1 MNAAPTIVYNEFN
14 MQLNCKSTFLKYNL
28 QARNG
33 HDRQMQCERILAI
46 FPIDWCATLGGR
58 IGSTRHLHKSCTFS
72 HHLALPRVG
81 HLEAVYHVFA
91 YLNKHDKLRIVFDP
105 TDPLPHTP
113 TAGKPD
119 WSFLL
124 SHRREITT
132 TYAGAARIRSISI
145 LLLMIIT
152 LVIL

>member
-1 MNAAPTIVYNEFN
+1 VNAAPTIVYNEFN

-33 HDRQMQCERILAI
+33 HDRQMQCERISQYSQLIGVLRWAVE
-46 FPIDWCATLGGR
+46 LGQLN
-58 IGSTRHLHKSCTFS
+58 IYTKVALFS

-91 YLNKHDKLRIVFDP
+91 YLNKHDKSHIVFDP

-113 TAGKPD
+113 TAAKPD

-124 SHRREITT
+124 SHRIEITT